1 MRESADCSTRH
12 QRYHVLSAATLSNG
26 GNRNFVHM
34 KVMVG
39 AGVSCI
45 RGSRK
50 PFAVAVSSRT
60 LFKGSALKMRIPP
73 IVPTKRNRRWMATG
87 NGTASSA
94 LAPSKRWGQRAPAPA
109 SAYRKSSRCFMMPR
123 AKFITNTSQPL
134 TDRWLK
140 RPKIDLELL
149 DRSCLD
155 GSVSAWAGN
164 GLKTR

>member
-1 MRESADCSTRH
+1 
-12 QRYHVLSAATLSNG
+12 
-26 GNRNFVHM
+26 M
-34 KVMVG
+34 KVMVDV
-39 AGVSCI
+39 GVSCI

-50 PFAVAVSSRT
+50 MLAVAGSSRSS
-60 LFKGSALKMRIPP
+60 FKGSALKMRIPST
-73 IVPTKRNRRWMATG
+73 VPTKSE
-87 NGTASSA
+87 SSMDGDRERHRLFRA
-94 LAPSKRWGQRAPAPA
+94 RPLWGQRAPAPA
-109 SAYRKSSRCFMMPR
+109 SSYRKSSDVLSMPR

>member
-1 MRESADCSTRH
+1 MLPTIDMSEPMQEAIPVFVVGSDFAQVWSCCTTLPMTSAAFTDAFLCFSGAPFFVLVNMSTSYFRRYEGTMRESADCSTRH

-73 IVPTKRNRRWMATG
+73 IVPTKRNRRWM
-87 NGTASSA
+87 
-94 LAPSKRWGQRAPAPA
+94 
-109 SAYRKSSRCFMMPR
+109 
-123 AKFITNTSQPL
+123 
-134 TDRWLK
+134 
-140 RPKIDLELL
+140 
-149 DRSCLD
+149 
-155 GSVSAWAGN
+155 
-164 GLKTR
+164 